1 MKNNPEFSKNAASR
15 HRNAEQQLS
24 PNSGTF
30 QTGRDDARLFGMGR
44 ALHVA
49 LGFLLFFIFTAQA
62 EKQTLNLFI
71 WSEYIDQ
78 KIVAQFET
86 QFDCKVNIDLY
97 EDVESMLAKVQGA
110 GAGLYDVVVPSDNLV
125 PVMIKQ
131 NLLSTLR
138 HENVPNLKNL
148 GAKFS
153 SPAYDPTNRFTAA
166 YQWGTL
172 GLLVRK
178 TPGQPLP
185 DSWAAVFDE
194 KKSAGSFMLIDSV
207 RDQMGAAL
215 KYQGHSVNSVAPA
228 ELKAAR
234 DLCIAAKARC
244 VGFDGSV
251 GVKNKILGKTARV
264 GLVYSGEAVRAL
276 SDDKETAYIIPK
288 EGSVIWVDNLAVLAK
303 APHRELAEKFINFI
317 LDAKIGAQLSDYTQ
331 FATPNEAARAFIKP
345 EDLKN
350 AAIYPSPEVMARL
363 EFLNDLGPKLRLYDE
378 AWTEI
383 KTR

>member
-1 MKNNPEFSKNAASR
+1 MKTHSRLKQFFAVMLLAS
-15 HRNAEQQLS
+15 
-24 PNSGTF
+24 TF
-30 QTGRDDARLFGMGR
+30 VFA
-44 ALHVA
+44 
-49 LGFLLFFIFTAQA
+49 AQA

-71 WSEYIDQ
+71 WSEYIDPQ
-78 KIVAQFET
+78 IIAAFEK
-86 QFDCKVNIDLY
+86 QFDCKVNVDLY

-131 NLLSTLR
+131 NLLAPLR
-138 HENVPNLKNL
+138 HTNLPNLKNL

-153 SPAYDPTNRFTAA
+153 SPAYDPTNRFSVA

-185 DSWAAVFDE
+185 DSWAAIFDSQ
-194 KKSAGSFMLIDSV
+194 KSGGSFMLIDSV
-207 RDQMGAAL
+207 RDLVGAAL
-215 KYQGHSVNSVAPA
+215 KYQGHSVNSVDLK

-234 DLCIAAKARC
+234 DLCIAAKARS

-251 GVKNKILGKTARV
+251 GVKNKILAKTARL
-264 GLVYSGEAVRAL
+264 GPVYSGEGVRATTE
-276 SDDKETAYIIPK
+276 DPDTAYIIPK

-317 LDAKIGAQLSDYTQ
+317 LDAKTGAQLSEYTQ
-331 FATPNEAARAFIKP
+331 FASPNEAAKEFIKP
-345 EDLKN
+345 ADLKN
-350 AAIYPSPEVMARL
+350 AAIYPAAEVMARL
-363 EFLNDLGPKLRLYDE
+363 EFLNDLGAKLRLYDE
-378 AWTEI
+378 VWTQI